1 MSKSWW
7 IFLLGFFPMSLG
19 AQEKGLHE
27 FVEIGT
33 TLHSGDNTPLW
44 QNALQ
49 HGLSSLDNNGY
60 VRGAV
65 FYRDTLGHHWSWSAG
80 LDLAAG
86 VGMDAAFVIQQAYA
100 DVSWRCFDLSVGSK
114 ELSSPFLNSE
124 LSSGGLV
131 WSGNARPIPQVRVGI
146 FDYIPVFRSSW
157 FFIRGEFSY
166 GWWTDSRYLADASE
180 GIRWYTKKIKYHHKE
195 VDFRFGKKDGAW
207 QFDAAYRLDTQFGGY
222 IMNHLN
228 QTWFPDGL
236 DLGNSLKDYG
246 KVFFSAK
253 GDGDGGGLEGE
264 RIARQGNFLGSEFL
278 RLMYKDKK
286 YRLSLYL
293 ENFFDDFSGMGKLN
307 GFDGL
312 WGLEYESTAPHAL
325 LKGLVFEYYQT
336 TDQSG
341 PLHGSDAEGGEK
353 TGGADDYY
361 NNYLYQGW
369 THWGQTMANPLIP
382 SPAYFAD
389 CVVQSNW
396 GKGYM
401 GFPYNRVRAFHL
413 GLHGDLAPRWGYRLK
428 CSASRTWGTPLS
440 PALEPL
446 DNISAFIEAQ
456 YEPAFWRGLRIVS
469 SLSFDSGD
477 IYGDN
482 FGWQL
487 KLRKTF

>member
-1 MSKSWW
+1 MSKGWW
-7 IFLLGFFPMSLG
+7 AFLLGFFPICLG

-49 HGLSSLDNNGY
+49 HGLSSLGNNGY

-65 FYRDTLGHHWSWSAG
+65 SYRDTLGRHWSWAAG
-80 LDLAAG
+80 IDLAAC
-86 VGMDAAFVIQQAYA
+86 VGMDAAFVVQQAYA
-100 DVSWRCFDLSVGSK
+100 DLAWKCFDLSVGSK
-114 ELSSPFLNSE
+114 ELSSPFLNPE

-131 WSGNARPIPQVRVGI
+131 WSGNARPIPQVRAGI

-157 FFIRGEFSY
+157 FFIRGELSY
-166 GWWTDSRYLADASE
+166 GWWTDSRYLADVSE
-180 GIRWYTKKIKYHHKE
+180 GIRWYTEKIKYHHKE

-222 IMNHLN
+222 IKNHPS
-228 QTWFPDGL
+228 QEWYPDGL
-236 DLGNSLKDYG
+236 DLGNGLKDYWKAFIPG
-246 KVFFSAK
+246 K
-253 GDGDGGGLEGE
+253 GDGGEGLEGE

-278 RLMYKDKK
+278 RLMYKAKK
-286 YRLSLYL
+286 YRLSVYL

-312 WGLEYESTAPHAL
+312 WGLEYESAAPRAL

-341 PLHGSDAEGGEK
+341 PLHGSDAEGAGK

-369 THWGQTMANPLIP
+369 THWGQAMGNPLIP
-382 SPAYFAD
+382 SPIYFTD
-389 CVVQSNW
+389 EVVQSIW

-401 GFPYNRVRAFHL
+401 GFPYNRVRAFFL
-413 GLHGDLAPRWGYRLK
+413 GLHGDLAPGWRYRLK

-440 PALEPL
+440 PILEPL
-446 DNISAFIEAQ
+446 DNVSGFIEAQ
-456 YEPAFWRGLRIVS
+456 YTPAFWPGVRIVS
-469 SLSFDSGD
+469 SISFDSGE

-487 KLRKTF
+487 KVRKSF